1 MIRDHAGE
9 KVVEETKDEGQAGG
23 AKEKEAHAAKSV
35 ADKEVARKT
44 KENSD
49 KGNSLQNVSEETMAQ
64 FSGTSKEVSSRFLF
78 DNPQLFNQLQV
89 IFVGF

>member
-35 ADKEVARKT
+35 ADKEVALKT

-64 FSGTSKEVSSRFLF
+64 FSGTSKEVSAKFLF
-78 DNPQLFNQLQV
+78 GNPQL
-89 IFVGF
+89 